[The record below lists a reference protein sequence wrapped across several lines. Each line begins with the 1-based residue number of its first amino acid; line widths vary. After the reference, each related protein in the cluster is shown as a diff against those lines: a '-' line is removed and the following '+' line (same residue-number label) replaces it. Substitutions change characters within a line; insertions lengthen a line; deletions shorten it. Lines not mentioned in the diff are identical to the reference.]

1 MKRSLFPSLVAVLS
15 GVFGCAAPRAVIW
28 DGTSVE
34 RGHVQGHL
42 GMVGNVPTA
51 TLGALG
57 SSQMDAVERAAA
69 EYKNSDSLND
79 RELYLSGTRS
89 LVAASLDM
97 PGMNT
102 VAALHLG
109 LGWGLEAGYRR
120 EGGVNAWSLRW
131 QFLSARNCGW
141 NAGAGLQYSSSEYE
155 LPSALGDLQS
165 ALGYK
170 FERKDI
176 EVPVVFSTPF
186 GDDGEYGS
194 GGFGVV
200 GAWTATRYGFD
211 PDGLYRKWGG
221 TVAELERLP
230 DQDASFFSYGAVG
243 FVRFGYK
250 YVWCMTGV
258 TVLYQDYGSFNV
270 PSRDP
275 VELSG
280 FTVLPTIGFEFRI

>member
-1 MKRSLFPSLVAVLS
+1 MKRSLLPSLVAASSVM
-15 GVFGCAAPRAVIW
+15 FGCAAPRAVIW

-34 RGHVQGHL
+34 QGHVEGHL
-42 GMVGNVPTA
+42 GMVGNIPTA

-57 SSQMDAVERAAA
+57 STQMDVVDRAVA
-69 EYKNSDSLND
+69 EYERKDSLDD
-79 RELYLSGTRS
+79 REMYLGGTRS

-102 VAALHLG
+102 VASLHLG

-120 EGGVNAWSLRW
+120 EGGANAWSLRW

-141 NAGAGLQYSSSEYE
+141 NAGVGLQYSSSDYE

-165 ALGYK
+165 ALGCK
-170 FERKDI
+170 FERKDV
-176 EVPVVFSTPF
+176 EVPVVFSKPF
-186 GDDGEYGS
+186 GDEGEYGS

-200 GAWTATRYGFD
+200 GAWTSTRYGFD
-211 PDGLYRKWGG
+211 PEGLYRKWGG
-221 TVAELERLP
+221 TVAALERLP
-230 DQDASFFSYGAVG
+230 DQESSFLSYGAVG

-258 TVLYQDYGSFNV
+258 TVLYQDYGSYKV

-280 FTVLPTIGFEFRI
+280 FTVLPAIGLEFRI

>member
-1 MKRSLFPSLVAVLS
+1 MKRSLPLSLVVAFS
-15 GVFGCAAPRAVIW
+15 GMFGCAAPRAVIW

-34 RGHVQGHL
+34 QGHVEGHL

-57 SSQMDAVERAAA
+57 NAQMDAVDRLLSD
-69 EYKNSDSLND
+69 KSDSLTD
-79 RELYLSGTRS
+79 PELYRSGTRS
-89 LVAASLDM
+89 LVAAGLDM

-102 VAALHLG
+102 VASLHLG

-120 EGGVNAWSLRW
+120 EGGANAWSLRW
-131 QFLSARNCGW
+131 QFLSAKNSGW
-141 NAGAGLQYSSSEYE
+141 NAGVGVQYSSSEYE

-165 ALGYK
+165 VLGYK

-176 EVPVVFSTPF
+176 EVPVVFSRPF

-200 GAWTATRYGFD
+200 GAWTGTRYGFD
-211 PDGLYRKWGG
+211 PEGLYRKWGG
-221 TVAELERLP
+221 TVAALERLP
-230 DQDASFFSYGAVG
+230 DQESSFFSYGAVG

-258 TVLYQDYGSFNV
+258 TVLYQDYGSYKV

-280 FTVLPTIGFEFRI
+280 FTVLPAIGLEFRI

>member
-1 MKRSLFPSLVAVLS
+1 MKRSLLPSLVAASSVM
-15 GVFGCAAPRAVIW
+15 FGCAAPRAVIW

-34 RGHVQGHL
+34 QGHVEGHL
-42 GMVGNVPTA
+42 GMVGNIPTA

-57 SSQMDAVERAAA
+57 STQMDVVDRAVA
-69 EYKNSDSLND
+69 EYERKDSLDD
-79 RELYLSGTRS
+79 REMYLGGTRS

-102 VAALHLG
+102 VASLHLG

-120 EGGVNAWSLRW
+120 EGGANAWSLRW

-141 NAGAGLQYSSSEYE
+141 NAGVGLQYSSSDYE

-165 ALGYK
+165 VLGYK

-176 EVPVVFSTPF
+176 EVPVVFSKPF
-186 GDDGEYGS
+186 GDEGEYGS

-200 GAWTATRYGFD
+200 GAWTSTRYGFD
-211 PDGLYRKWGG
+211 PEGLYRRWGG
-221 TVAELERLP
+221 TVAALERLP
-230 DQDASFFSYGAVG
+230 DQESSFLSYGAVG

-258 TVLYQDYGSFNV
+258 TVLYQDYGSYKV

-280 FTVLPTIGFEFRI
+280 FTVLPAIGLEFRI